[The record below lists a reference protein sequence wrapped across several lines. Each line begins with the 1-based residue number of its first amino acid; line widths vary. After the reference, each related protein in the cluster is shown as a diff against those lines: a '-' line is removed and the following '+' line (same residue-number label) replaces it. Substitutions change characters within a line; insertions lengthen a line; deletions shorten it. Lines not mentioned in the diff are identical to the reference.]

1 MTFDTWKLSGLRP
14 VLPRVVEGELER
26 RLIARNCA
34 YAFGE
39 HSESH
44 SDDNVL
50 DLLILGFHVLKLSAS
65 TDRPGDAL
73 QCRRMTIKHRY
84 TPPIGVRLSKDTLNR
99 SGRIRARIRWTDPVS
114 HRRGSYSVTVGD
126 LDMAIDFFE
135 RMESPTR
142 STTDPLISLRDYTD
156 MIGTRYLRGL
166 DPTSTASNY
175 RGAIKLRVLPAL
187 GHLPIRSIT
196 TGTIDRTI
204 DAWEDTCSS
213 ATLKNTIAAL
223 TRVLD
228 EAVRDDL
235 ITTNPARTRARRQ
248 RQLAPAV
255 SVLQIPSLANVF
267 KLADRCRTVDA
278 AYGDF
283 VLLCALLA
291 ARSSEVAGLLVGD
304 INWDQKVVTIARQ
317 HFPGAGGL
325 CVKPTKGRRVRAVPI
340 LKPLKATLRRLTDN
354 RHPDEPL
361 LRGPRGGV
369 ITTGSLRQATN
380 WDSLVTAL
388 GHSGLRRHDLRH
400 TGATWFANAGV
411 PLHIVSE
418 ILGHASLETTK
429 TYLHSN
435 RTELT
440 RAAAEVERYLAQEP
454 AAM

>member
-1 MTFDTWKLSGLRP
+1 MVITHL
-14 VLPRVVEGELER
+14 
-26 RLIARNCA
+26 
-34 YAFGE
+34 
-39 HSESH
+39 
-44 SDDNVL
+44 
-50 DLLILGFHVLKLSAS
+50 HV
-65 TDRPGDAL
+65 
-73 QCRRMTIKHRY
+73 
-84 TPPIGVRLSKDTLNR
+84 PPIGIRLSKDTLNR
-99 SGRIRARIRWTDPVS
+99 SGRVRARIRWTDPVS
-114 HRRGSYSVTVGD
+114 RQRRSYSVTVED
-126 LDMAIDFFE
+126 LGKASDFFE

-142 STTDPLISLRDYTD
+142 STIDPLISLQGYTEV
-156 MIGTRYLRGL
+156 IGTHYLRGL

-175 RGAIKLRVLPAL
+175 RGAIKLRVLPTL

-196 TGTIDRTI
+196 TGTIDRAI
-204 DAWEDTCSS
+204 DAWEIICSS

-228 EAVRDDL
+228 EAVRDEL

-248 RQLAPAV
+248 RQPPRTGSALE
-255 SVLQIPSLANVF
+255 IPSLANVF
-267 KLADRCRTVDA
+267 KLSDLCRTVHP

-304 INWDQKVVTIARQ
+304 INWDQRVVTIARQ

-325 CVKPTKGRRVRAVPI
+325 CVKPTKGRRVRVVPI
-340 LKPLKATLRRLTDN
+340 LKPLEAALRQLTDN
-354 RHPDEPL
+354 RDPGEPL

-369 ITTGSLRQATN
+369 ITTGSLRHATN

-411 PLHIVSE
+411 PLHIVSD